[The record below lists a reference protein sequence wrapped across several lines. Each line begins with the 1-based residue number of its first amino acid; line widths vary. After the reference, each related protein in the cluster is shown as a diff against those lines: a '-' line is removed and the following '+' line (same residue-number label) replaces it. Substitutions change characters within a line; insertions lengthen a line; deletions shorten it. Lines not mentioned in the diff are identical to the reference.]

1 MPNRGIQTN
10 LAKHIGGNKMVVRNN
25 LNVPRSLFVGFDTL
39 FEDLERIHS
48 SARSSNNNYPPHN
61 VVKIDEEKFLI
72 ELAIAG
78 FTEDNIDI
86 SLKDGILKVSGE
98 VVADEREYAYKGI
111 SSRKFEKS
119 FRLSEFV
126 VIDGADL
133 KDGILVVNA
142 RVEIPEEQR
151 PRKIEIGSA
160 GASTKKRF
168 IQE

>member
-1 MPNRGIQTN
+1 M
-10 LAKHIGGNKMVVRNN
+10 VRNT

-39 FEDLERIHS
+39 FEDLERIHQ
-48 SARSSNNNYPPHN
+48 SARSGTDNYPPHN

-78 FTEDNIDI
+78 FKEKDI
-86 SLKDGILKVSGE
+86 SLELKDGILKIKGE
-98 VVADEREYAYKGI
+98 VESVSREYAYKGI

-133 KDGILVVNA
+133 KDGILVVYA
-142 RVEIPEEQR
+142 RVELPEEKR
-151 PRKIEIGSA
+151 PRKIELGSA
-160 GASTKKRF
+160 GASKKK
-168 IQE
+168 EYLVE

>member
-1 MPNRGIQTN
+1 M
-10 LAKHIGGNKMVVRNN
+10 VRNT

-48 SARSSNNNYPPHN
+48 SARAGTDNYPPHN
-61 VVKIDEEKFLI
+61 IVKIDEEKFLI
-72 ELAIAG
+72 ELAVAG
-78 FTEDNIDI
+78 FKLDDIDI
-86 SLKDGILKVSGE
+86 ELKDGILKVKGE
-98 VVADEREYAYKGI
+98 VGKDEREYAFKGI

-133 KDGILVVNA
+133 VDGILVVYA

-151 PRKIEIGSA
+151 PRKIEIGST
-160 GASTKKRF
+160 GASKRKQY
-168 IQE
+168 IKG

>member
-1 MPNRGIQTN
+1 
-10 LAKHIGGNKMVVRNN
+10 MVRSN
-25 LNVPRSLFVGFDTL
+25 LNVPRSLFVGFDGL
-39 FEDLERIHS
+39 FEDLERIHN
-48 SARSSNNNYPPHN
+48 SARTGTDNYPPHN
-61 VVKIDEEKFLI
+61 IVRVDEENFII
-72 ELAIAG
+72 ELAVAG
-78 FTEDNIDI
+78 FGMDN
-86 SLKDGILKVSGE
+86 LEVEVKDGILKVSGKTDD
-98 VVADEREYAYKGI
+98 VERDYAYKGI

-151 PRKIEIGSA
+151 PRKINIGST
-160 GASTKKRF
+160 GTSKKKEF

>member
-1 MPNRGIQTN
+1 M
-10 LAKHIGGNKMVVRNN
+10 VRNT

-39 FEDLERIHS
+39 FEDLERIHT
-48 SARSSNNNYPPHN
+48 SAKSGTDNYPPHN

-72 ELAIAG
+72 ELAVAG
-78 FTEDNIDI
+78 FKEDDI
-86 SLKDGILKVSGE
+86 SLELKDGILKIKGE
-98 VVADEREYAYKGI
+98 IDSPSREYAYKGI

-133 KDGILVVNA
+133 KDGILVVYA
-142 RVEIPEEQR
+142 RVELPEEKR

-160 GASTKKRF
+160 GASKKK
-168 IQE
+168 QYLKG